1 MKRENIVKYFII
13 AIITIMFIRLF
24 QFQVLEHN
32 ALSKKALFNY
42 LKEYKIRAP
51 RGKITDRNGTV
62 LADWGPSFRVLIIP
76 KFLEASD
83 FKKLY
88 TLFGT
93 LDINIDTLK
102 NKGSYIEI
110 KRGLLFKDVINI
122 LEKGHGIKGL
132 LIDADPVR
140 IYSEN
145 ARFVAHLLGYVGEAS
160 KEEIKKFNL
169 DLGDYIGKTGI
180 ERAYDSIL
188 RGKDGY
194 KFIALDSRG
203 NVVDENPTLPIDPVQ
218 GKDLKLTID
227 INLQILADSLFAL
240 FPKGAA
246 FAFDIRNG
254 EVYLLYSKPSYDPRD
269 VLKNWSIY
277 ASNPERPLLNR
288 CIQGLY
294 PPGSTFKL
302 ITTLVGLYTG
312 NLTKDTRIDCR
323 GGFNFGRRTWLC
335 WRTEG
340 HGTLDLEE
348 AIAQSCN
355 VYFNTIGARIGVRSF
370 MEALDSFNLP
380 LKTFVSL
387 PGEYEVTIPLMRLLS
402 KRVLLPS
409 SVINWSIGQGEI
421 QVTPIW
427 MALITGLIA
436 NSGKCPLP
444 RLCQD
449 DQIHYVHLEIPQEYF
464 NILKEGMRK
473 VVESPRG
480 TVSYL
485 SDPQLKIAG
494 KTGTAQN
501 PHGKEHSWFTCFF
514 PHDNPQFV
522 VTVIVENA
530 GHGSQVAAPIAF
542 KIARRLLN
550 EKP

>member
-1 MKRENIVKYFII
+1 MKKESIIKYFII
-13 AIITIMFIRLF
+13 TTIAIMFIRLF
-24 QFQVLEHN
+24 QFQVLQHDY
-32 ALSKKALFNY
+32 LSKKSIFNY

-51 RGKITDRNGTV
+51 RGKITDRNGII
-62 LADWGPSFRVLIIP
+62 LADWRPSFRVLIIP
-76 KFLEASD
+76 KFLEEMD
-83 FKKLY
+83 LQKLY

-93 LDINIDTLK
+93 LDINIDTLR

-110 KRGLLFKDVINI
+110 KRGLSFKDVISI
-122 LEKGHGIKGL
+122 LEKGHEIRGL

-140 IYSEN
+140 IYSDN
-145 ARFVAHLLGYVGEAS
+145 ARFAAHLLGYVGEAS
-160 KEEIKKFNL
+160 KEELKKFKL
-169 DLGDYIGKTGI
+169 DLGDYIGKNGI
-180 ERAYDSIL
+180 ERVYDSLL

-203 NVVDENPTLPIDPVQ
+203 NIVDENPTLPIDPVQ
-218 GKDLKLTID
+218 GKDIKLTID
-227 INLQILADSLFAL
+227 INLQVLADSLFGS
-240 FPKGAA
+240 FSRGAA

-254 EVYLLYSKPSYDPRD
+254 EVYLLYSKPGYDPRD
-269 VLKNWSIY
+269 ILQNWNLY
-277 ASNPERPLLNR
+277 TSNPERPLLNR

-312 NLTKDTRIDCR
+312 NLNKDTKINCS
-323 GGFNFGRRTWLC
+323 GGFNFGKRTWLC

-355 VYFNTIGARIGVRSF
+355 VYFNTVGARIGSGLF
-370 MEALDSFNLP
+370 MEAIEKFNLP
-380 LKTFVSL
+380 LKSSINL
-387 PGEYEVTIPLMRLLS
+387 PGEYEVTIPLKRLLS
-402 KRVLLPS
+402 KRVILPS
-409 SVINWSIGQGEI
+409 SVVNWSIGQGEV

-427 MALITGLIA
+427 LALITGLIA
-436 NSGKCPLP
+436 TNGKCPLP
-444 RLCQD
+444 RLCQCE
-449 DQIHYVHLEIPQEYF
+449 QVQYAHLEIPQEYF
-464 NILKEGMRK
+464 DIVKEGMRK
-473 VVESPRG
+473 VVETPGG
-480 TVSYL
+480 TASYL
-485 SDPQLKIAG
+485 FDPKLKIAG

-514 PHDNPQFV
+514 PHDDPQFV

-530 GHGSQVAAPIAF
+530 GHGSEVAAPIAF

-550 EKP
+550 EKH